1 MNLKTAVQP
10 LMNTDKH
17 GFQGA
22 TRRTVLTP
30 GTFTRLTSRIC
41 DCSGVGI
48 YVATSPPGPPGTRS
62 GSRAVVVPEG
72 QPGNLDGR
80 IERGAYDARAVV
92 VPEGQ
97 PDSSP
102 ALERREKPFRVPSV
116 PEGRPSRLASCG
128 AEPQASLSGRG
139 DFRASDPAL
148 KRRAILGLSLRDNG
162 LGGSGAG
169 AEASARPTPQWLATI
184 FPAQRSRN
192 QANRSTTDFTDS
204 TDFFYPCHPRNP
216 WSEILRENERLC
228 WIIIWGSFLAVNF
241 NLSE

>member
-22 TRRTVLTP
+22 TRQTVLTP

-48 YVATSPPGPPGTRS
+48 YVATSPPGPPGTQS
-62 GSRAVVVPEG
+62 GSRAVVVPKG
-72 QPGNLDGR
+72 QH
-80 IERGAYDARAVV
+80 
-92 VPEGQ
+92 
-97 PDSSP
+97 DSSL
-102 ALERREKPFRVPSV
+102 ALERREKPFNVPSV
-116 PEGRPSRLASCG
+116 PEERPSRLASCG
-128 AEPQASLSGRG
+128 AEPQASLSGCG

-162 LGGSGAG
+162 LAGPGAG
-169 AEASARPTPQWLATI
+169 AEASAGPTPQRLPTI
-184 FPAQRSRN
+184 FPARRSRN
-192 QANRSTTDFTDS
+192 QANRSTTDSTDS

-216 WSEILRENERLC
+216 SSEIPRENERLC
-228 WIIIWGSFLAVNF
+228 WTIIWGSFLAVNF
-241 NLSE
+241 NHSE

>member
-22 TRRTVLTP
+22 TRQTVLTP

-72 QPGNLDGR
+72 QP
-80 IERGAYDARAVV
+80 
-92 VPEGQ
+92 
-97 PDSSP
+97 DSSP

-116 PEGRPSRLASCG
+116 PEGRLSRLASCG

-169 AEASARPTPQWLATI
+169 AEASAGPTPQWLATI
-184 FPAQRSRN
+184 FPAQRSRS